1 MPKFMDYHEKPP
13 PMPPEVMHQMQARIK
28 AGQSDEN
35 GVTPLNVFVSGE
47 GEAYCLSE
55 APNAEA
61 VRKAHEAAG
70 VPVEKIVEVNSLV

>member
-1 MPKFMDYHEKPP
+1 MPKFMDYHEKLP
-13 PMPPEVMHQMQARIK
+13 PMPPEMVQQMQARIQ

-35 GVTPLNVFVSGE
+35 GVTPLNVFISGD

-61 VRKAHEAAG
+61 VRKAHEAVG
-70 VPVEKIVEVNSLV
+70 VPVEKIIEVNSLV

>member
-1 MPKFMDYHEKPP
+1 MPKFMDYHEKLP
-13 PMPPEVMHQMQARIK
+13 PMPPELMHQMEARIK

-61 VRKAHEAAG
+61 GKAHQAAG